1 MSKSQAKNTT
11 NKVNPKE
18 EDSPKN
24 KQSKGSALSFN
35 IDIEYLFPLIDI
47 YTSILIRN
55 VNGLH
60 QIDLHAYAE
69 QSRIYLQDGQADYS
83 KLVGET
89 GPIQY
94 PAASLYI
101 YSFFNYLTNY
111 NITKQYMSNVHMV
124 VDVIRMWLLVR
135 IYKVAFGKQY

>member
-1 MSKSQAKNTT
+1 MH
-11 NKVNPKE
+11 PKE

>member
-1 MSKSQAKNTT
+1 M
-11 NKVNPKE
+11 
-18 EDSPKN
+18 
-24 KQSKGSALSFN
+24 SFN

-135 IYKVAFGKQY
+135 IYKVAFGKHY